1 MLIGESLFKNI
12 KFHLAREEWDRVIEI
27 SQQAIARSHNFAETD
42 DLEVAEFYNYLARA
56 YSQKGKLTEAI
67 DSYQKI
73 LDLVGER
80 AEIYAELGLLHSNLK
95 LSRQAIWHY
104 RQALKLKPNWAEIQ
118 YNLAVVLH
126 QLKDWSG
133 AIATYNR
140 AIELKP
146 DYTAVYYNLGVL
158 YDQKGELEAA
168 IALYQQVIAIEPN
181 LIRAYSNLGNA
192 YVRQQQ
198 YPKAIA
204 ILQQGIA
211 IDPTWAVLHN
221 NLGQVYCF
229 NRQPGLALKSFETA
243 IILDPKMVLAYH
255 NLGRLWQEWG
265 NCQRAI
271 ECFEQAIELE
281 PNNII
286 FYSSCADVYQKIGD
300 VESTLNCWHTI
311 IELQPDFIEAY
322 CQTKSSNAPKD
333 LLEIAKLSCSRFL
346 QALKQ
351 ESTEAYYHLW
361 RTYNYMGDVLFEL
374 GGIPQAEFYYQRALQ
389 IEPQAVELY
398 LKLGNCLAKQERL
411 DGAVAIYNLG
421 LLIEPEHAQICF
433 QLGKILEHTREAE
446 KAIDYYETVLDRQK
460 EQPSN
465 WPTKKLA
472 LTWSNTP
479 ELFPAEENLSL
490 LPAKIYHY
498 TQDWVRDCRIPNFN
512 YTQIA
517 WQEAMAPSKAKRK
530 RYPETIEV
538 TVPGKPLHP
547 DCGGINCNKCMQKQI
562 AHFQPVQIAE
572 NAFKCS
578 LEEPAPIQAGLPFVV
593 TIPQGRIW
601 VAPQKNSWMI
611 CNAIAV
617 ITSDNYLLGDLSRD
631 YPWFLPECP
640 YHERAEHSIYQQQIP
655 PLEKIEGKVVLLSGL
670 SGHVYYHWMFDIIP
684 RLEILKRSGIEFNQI
699 DWFVINSFNKPYQKE
714 TLDLLGV
721 PVEKIIESDRHSHIQ
736 ATELIVPSFP
746 GYMDWV
752 EEGTIKFLRQTFLPR
767 ITISKTNSEKIYISR
782 AKARNR
788 QLINE
793 LEVSKFLDSQGFKT
807 IFLEELSVLEQVAIF
822 AKAEIIVAPHGS
834 GLANLV
840 FCSPNTKIIEIFSP
854 NYVRTYYWMISQ
866 QLQLQHYYLVGKSF
880 NCKSLSALMYQ
891 SSLTEDILVE
901 ISSLK
906 LILQHLSS

>member
-1 MLIGESLFKNI
+1 MLTGESSFKNI
-12 KFHLAREEWDRVIEI
+12 KHHLAREEWDRVIEI
-27 SQQAIARSHNFAETD
+27 SRQAIAITHNFAETD
-42 DLEVAEFYNYLARA
+42 KTQVAEFYHYLARA
-56 YSQKGKLTEAI
+56 YTKKGKLTEAI
-67 DSYQKI
+67 HSYQKI

-80 AEIYAELGLLHSNLK
+80 AEIYAELGLLHSRLK
-95 LSRQAIWHY
+95 LSQQAIWYY

-146 DYTAVYYNLGVL
+146 DYAAVYYNLGVL

-181 LIRAYSNLGNA
+181 LIRAYSNLGGA

-198 YPKAIA
+198 YEKAIA
-204 ILQQGIA
+204 VFQQGIA
-211 IDPTWAVLHN
+211 IDPTGAELHN
-221 NLGQVYCF
+221 NLGQVHWF
-229 NRQPGLALKSFETA
+229 NRQPGLAFKSFETA
-243 IILDPKMVLAYH
+243 IILNPKMAVAHH

-265 NCQRAI
+265 NCERAI
-271 ECFEQAIELE
+271 ECFKQAVKLE

-300 VESTLNCWHTI
+300 VESILNCWRII

-322 CQTKSSNAPKD
+322 CQTKSSTAPKD
-333 LLEIAKLSCSRFL
+333 LLEIAKLSCSRCL
-346 QALKQ
+346 QALRQK
-351 ESTEAYYHLW
+351 SAEAYYHLW
-361 RTYNYMGDVLFEL
+361 RTYSYMGDVLFEL
-374 GGIPQAEFYYQRALQ
+374 GGIPQAESYYQKALQ
-389 IEPQAVELY
+389 IEPQAIELY

-411 DGAVAIYNLG
+411 DAAIAIYNSG
-421 LLIEPEHAQICF
+421 LLIEPEHTQICF
-433 QLGKILEHTREAE
+433 QLGKILELSEEPE
-446 KAIDYYETVLDRQK
+446 KAIDYYETVLERQK
-460 EQPSN
+460 EKSAKS
-465 WPTKKLA
+465 TKLA
-472 LTWSNTP
+472 LTSSNTP
-479 ELFPAEENLSL
+479 RLFPEYENLSL
-490 LPAKIYHY
+490 LPTKIYHY
-498 TQDWVRDCRIPNFN
+498 TQDWIRDCRIPNFN

-517 WQEAMAPSKAKRK
+517 WQEAVTPSKAKRK
-530 RYPETIEV
+530 RYPETIQV

-562 AHFQPVQIAE
+562 AHFRPVQIAE

-617 ITSDNYLLGDLSRD
+617 ITPDNYLLGDLSRD

-640 YHERAEHSIYQQQIP
+640 YYERAEHSIYQQQIP
-655 PLEKIEGKVVLLSGL
+655 PLEKIEGRVVLLSGL

-684 RLEILKRSGIEFNQI
+684 RLEILRRSGIKFEQI
-699 DWFVINSFNKPYQKE
+699 DWFVINSLNKPYQKE
-714 TLDLLGV
+714 TLALLDV

-746 GYMDWV
+746 GYMDWA
-752 EEGTIKFLRQTFLPR
+752 EEGTIEFLRQTFLTQ
-767 ITISKTNSEKIYISR
+767 ITPSKIISKKIYISR

-807 IFLEELSVLEQVAIF
+807 VFLEELSVLEQVTTF
-822 AKAEIIVAPHGS
+822 ANAEIVVAPHGS

-866 QLQLQHYYLVGKSF
+866 KLQLQHCYLLGKRF
-880 NCKSLSALMYQ
+880 NCPSLSALMYQ
-891 SSLTEDILVE
+891 NSLTEDILVD
-901 ISSLK
+901 IDSLK
-906 LILQHLSS
+906 LILHHLSS